1 MIRAK
6 VLQDNQRLADGVVG
20 DLYSSGSGL
29 FTYEKFV
36 GAQLPKAEHTGGLAL
51 VAADGAEALGQN
63 AAISAAVLNG
73 NRLAGIYGQ
82 LLGAHIGVAIGD
94 PFLLINTVFLRIH
107 HRRTEVVLLIMRIHI
122 GFPIHQVHD
131 GVNVIL
137 LFLRQ
142 ALHQVL
148 DIVNLAGRH
157 VFEDRVYV
165 AVPLRLI
172 G

>member
-94 PFLLINTVFLRIH
+94 PISPH
-107 HRRTEVVLLIMRIHI
+107 KHRL
-122 GFPIHQVHD
+122 P
-131 GVNVIL
+131 
-137 LFLRQ
+137 
-142 ALHQVL
+142 
-148 DIVNLAGRH
+148 
-157 VFEDRVYV
+157 
-165 AVPLRLI
+165 
-172 G
+172 